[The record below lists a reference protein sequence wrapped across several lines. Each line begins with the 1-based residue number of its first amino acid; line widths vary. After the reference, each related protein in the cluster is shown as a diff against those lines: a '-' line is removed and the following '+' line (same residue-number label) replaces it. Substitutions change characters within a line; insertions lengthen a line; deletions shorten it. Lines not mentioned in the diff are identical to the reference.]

1 MMVKK
6 DAGQARTAKRRHWRE
21 ADARAM
27 LAAWRQSGK
36 GLAEFARERGVHARR
51 LARWAARLEAA
62 PGNGAVVQ
70 FHPVRLV
77 SASRAGAQHSETLE
91 VVLGNGRAV
100 RVPYGFAP
108 EHLRRLL
115 QVLEAEA

>member
-1 MMVKK
+1 MADEVGVVE
-6 DAGQARTAKRRHWRE
+6 AQAAKRRYWRE
-21 ADARAM
+21 ADARAVVE
-27 LAAWRQSGK
+27 AWRRSGK
-36 GLAEFARERGVHARR
+36 GLSEFARERGLHARR

-62 PGNGAVVQ
+62 ARSGDVA

-77 SASRAGAQHSETLE
+77 GVSRAETRHGEALE
-91 VVLGNGRAV
+91 VVLRDGRSV